1 MPCKSVTP
9 YGQAPGSC
17 AELGLEMANFQ
28 GKQKSCE
35 WIKERNE
42 RLSALGKRSGSPCGD
57 DADSFKTASSKDSGN
72 DLPILD
78 WASDSIKS
86 RAG

>member
-1 MPCKSVTP
+1 M
-9 YGQAPGSC
+9 C
-17 AELGLEMANFQ
+17 ARVL
-28 GKQKSCE
+28 CE

-42 RLSALGKRSGSPCGD
+42 RLSALGKRAGSPCGD
-57 DADSFKTASSKDSGN
+57 DADSFRTASSKEDSGN
-72 DLPILD
+72 DLPTLD